1 MDDSSIQGAERLIAH
16 LRQNPSEI
24 HDSRLTFLRSYLA
37 SLNAEMPAVQSG
49 PVRSVDSLESWKKL
63 LDEAGSTPVVVD
75 AFATWCGPCK
85 AIAPLY
91 EKFAVEYKGR
101 VIFSRYDVD
110 KATDLA
116 AEMNVSAMPTFRLFK
131 DGKEIGSLVGA
142 DPNKLEDMIKKAAE
156 DRTDTN
162 GGMKEEHVHE
172 EKMEDAQQEE
182 EKEDEDEDEDEKKAI
197 EEEHALVEEFNRDA
211 GVLAMEDRDTNPSEL
226 PVGDMHA
233 KLSEA
238 DIDRMISLKQEA
250 SQYAASEEWEAALE
264 KYNELMGLS
273 PSTLSLAKRADVLL
287 HLKRPCAAIRD
298 CETAL
303 AENDSS
309 AKALKT
315 RGKAYAMI
323 GEWEKAAKDL
333 QKGNALDFDE
343 EAGRA
348 ETEVEMR
355 WNQIR
360 ELRLKRDAKRREKAV
375 EKEKKERERRRREA
389 VKRYEEEKA
398 REEKPREANFKE
410 QDSTGSTPNLDTLL
424 GSLNLP
430 ADVKEKVKRPEVRAK
445 LMKVFQEMQSST
457 PDKAMSSILKYIGDP
472 DVGPIVQA
480 AMSSMMGGAGA
491 APHPSAQASATAGA
505 NADGTAETTA
515 DAGTTTNDSGLGG
528 MGGFSTNLADE
539 VD

>member
-1 MDDSSIQGAERLIAH
+1 MDDSSIEGAERLISY
-16 LRQNPSEI
+16 LRQNPAKI
-24 HDSRLTFLRSYLA
+24 HDSRLAFLRSYLA
-37 SLNAEMPAVQSG
+37 SLNAKISAVQRD

-91 EKFAVEYKGR
+91 GKLAVEYEGR
-101 VIFSRYDVD
+101 VIFARYDVD
-110 KATDLA
+110 KAADLA

-131 DGKEIGSLVGA
+131 NGKEIDSLVGA
-142 DPNKLEDMIKKAAE
+142 DPSKLEALIKKAEGAS
-156 DRTDTN
+156 TDTN
-162 GGMKEEHVHE
+162 GGMKEQEPGQE
-172 EKMEDAQQEE
+172 EKMEDAQEE
-182 EKEDEDEDEDEKKAI
+182 NEDKDEDEDEDEQKAV
-197 EEEHALVEEFNRDA
+197 EEEHALIEEFNKDA
-211 GVLAMEDRDTNPSEL
+211 GVLAKEDRDTNPPEL
-226 PVGDMHA
+226 PVGNMHA
-233 KLSEA
+233 ELSEA
-238 DIDRMISLKQEA
+238 DVERMISLKQEA
-250 SQYAASEEWEAALE
+250 SQLAATEQWGAALE

-273 PSTLSLAKRADVLL
+273 PSTLALAKRADVLL
-287 HLKRPCAAIRD
+287 HLKRPYAAIRD

-303 AENDSS
+303 AENDNS

-315 RGKAYAMI
+315 RGKAYAMV

-348 ETEVEMR
+348 ETEVEEK

-360 ELRLKRDAKRREKAV
+360 ELRLKRDAMRRDKAV
-375 EKEKKERERRRREA
+375 DREKKEREKRRREA

-398 REEKPREANFKE
+398 REEKTQQANFKE
-410 QDSTGSTPNLDTLL
+410 QDSTGSAPGLESLL
-424 GSLNLP
+424 GGLNLP
-430 ADVKEKVKRPEVRAK
+430 EDVKEKVKRPEVRAK

-480 AMSSMMGGAGA
+480 AMSSMMGAAGA
-491 APHPSAQASATAGA
+491 TAQGQTGGTADVNTGATAGA
-505 NADGTAETTA
+505 TA
-515 DAGTTTNDSGLGG
+515 DTGATTNDSGVGG
-528 MGGFSTNLADE
+528 MGGFSSNLADE